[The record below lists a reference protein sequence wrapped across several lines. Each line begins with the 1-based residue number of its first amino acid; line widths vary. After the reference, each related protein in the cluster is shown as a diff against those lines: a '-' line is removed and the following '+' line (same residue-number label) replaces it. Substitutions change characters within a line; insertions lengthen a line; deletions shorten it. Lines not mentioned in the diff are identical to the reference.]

1 MKTKSDLALKNVAES
16 SSANEIKA
24 ISENSE
30 NAKVA
35 SFETSAKDVS
45 IKPKKTAKT
54 YSVGENQLTKG
65 QINKETVLALNKELN
80 SVSSVIKEINKL
92 RLINPSVKMWLS
104 LYGITNFCAET
115 NSHIVRD
122 VTPNDFLK
130 DEKGIFSTLTTVE
143 VAKDGNKCEL
153 AYKTDKRDYFFKPF
167 LYTVASAISCIKAKK
182 QFDDFKSNKI
192 KKADKE
198 AQKVK
203 KEEDKKRQEKER
215 NFLKFQEYLKQINEE
230 ERLALLKRNA

>member
-1 MKTKSDLALKNVAES
+1 MSTKKSDLTLKNVAES

-24 ISENSE
+24 IAE
-30 NAKVA
+30 NAENEKVNTFEA
-35 SFETSAKDVS
+35 SANDVS

-143 VAKDGNKCEL
+143 VAKDGNKYEL

-167 LYTVASAISCIKAKK
+167 LYTVASALSCIKAKK
-182 QFDDFKSNKI
+182 QFDDFKAGKL
-192 KKADKE
+192 
-198 AQKVK
+198 K
-203 KEEDKKRQEKER
+203 KEESKKAKETKEENAKAAQKAKLFEAIKGLTKEEKME
-215 NFLKFQEYLKQINEE
+215 
-230 ERLALLKRNA
+230 LLKTA

>member
-1 MKTKSDLALKNVAES
+1 METKSDLALKNVAES
-16 SSANEIKA
+16 SSANESKA

-35 SFETSAKDVS
+35 SFEASANDVS

-80 SVSSVIKEINKL
+80 SVSAVIKKINQL

-115 NSHIVRD
+115 NSEIVRN
-122 VTPNDFLK
+122 VTPKDFLQ
-130 DEKGIFSTLTTVE
+130 DSNETFSTLTTLSIN
-143 VAKDGNKCEL
+143 DGIYREL
-153 AYKTDKRDYFFKPF
+153 AYKGNKRDYYFKPF
-167 LYTVASAISCIKAKK
+167 TYTVASALASIKAKK
-182 QFDDFKSNKI
+182 QFDDFKAGKL
-192 KKADKE
+192 
-198 AQKVK
+198 K
-203 KEEDKKRQEKER
+203 KEETERAKVAKAENAKAAQKAKLFEEIKKLTKEEKME
-215 NFLKFQEYLKQINEE
+215 
-230 ERLALLKRNA
+230 LLKTA